1 MFCFGG
7 SFFSSVLKGS
17 REGPQSQA
25 LPLGLSCPV
34 LTLRLPDM
42 SLLQATF
49 QEYPWMGREGAG
61 QCGRLLQGAQNHL
74 GLQQL
79 PRRVPHLQA
88 GGREDS

>member
-61 QCGRLLQGAQNHL
+61 PAQVLHGPAGRLQLESALPAQAMSL
-74 GLQQL
+74 ASKE
-79 PRRVPHLQA
+79 V
-88 GGREDS
+88 

>member
-25 LPLGLSCPV
+25 LLLGLSCPV
-34 LTLRLPDM
+34 LTLKLPDM

-49 QEYPWMGREGAG
+49 QEPVDGEGR
-61 QCGRLLQGAQNHL
+61 GRSSPGSTWPRWETAVGVHSSCPSHVPSIRG
-74 GLQQL
+74 GL
-79 PRRVPHLQA
+79 
-88 GGREDS
+88 SI